1 MDSYKL
7 AADPLVFP
15 GGAQWDY
22 VSYDNVSQTVFMG
35 RRADGLHLA
44 HFMPAAGPNQPGQL
58 SSVGPVGGT
67 IGANGV
73 VILRDKNL
81 AVSVNA
87 KSTPTGSA
95 TLFKLPTSSDTRLGQ
110 FQNLGTVLFPA
121 QDGGPDAGLYH
132 PGSGTVSFTFTHRDA
147 GLPLSALITYK
158 LNLTSTSLNSTTL
171 NPTFLVNVTSTSY
184 ATAAAGLLKGGL
196 EAPHLANPAN
206 ASDTS
211 VWLAMEGGSLAAR
224 VDLFSMKVLQT
235 IDLRVVGCSTPAG
248 LDVDAQLSLLFVACR
263 GGPLQGNMGQ
273 GVPMMAVFNTSAAAA
288 NEPLLY
294 SSLIGKHV
302 DGLVYSP
309 ATGSK
314 TGRVFLSCGADA
326 VILVFEVAASGR
338 AGCACSRPRWMRKV
352 ASAWSMWI

>member
-1 MDSYKL
+1 M
-7 AADPLVFP
+7 
-15 GGAQWDY
+15 
-22 VSYDNVSQTVFMG
+22 
-35 RRADGLHLA
+35 
-44 HFMPAAGPNQPGQL
+44 
-58 SSVGPVGGT
+58 
-67 IGANGV
+67 
-73 VILRDKNL
+73 ILRDKNL

-95 TLFKLPTSSDTRLGQ
+95 TLFTLPRSSDDHLAS
-110 FQNLGTVLFPA
+110 FPKNGTVFFPA

-158 LNLTSTSLNSTTL
+158 LNVTNSTML

-184 ATAAAGLLKGGL
+184 ATAAAGLLEGGL

-263 GGPLQGNMGQ
+263 GGDLQGNMGR

-326 VILVFEVAASGR
+326 VILVFEVTASGSVVR
-338 AGCACSRPRWMRKV
+338 PMEGIATMPGAKTLAVDPTSRTIFTVAPRGSRNLTGV
-352 ASAWSMWI
+352 DLSIGGSAAAQSAENFYPSTWTADSYTLLAFSPSK